1 MLKEVVCE
9 HFRLKKIVFKE
20 GLNVVLGDDGAKNSI
35 GKSTMLMLV
44 DFVQGGDSFL
54 KDDAGVINHYGH
66 HFYNFS
72 FQFSGDRYYF
82 SRSTD
87 VPDLIYVCDSNYVRL
102 SELPIESYREQLKSL
117 YGVTGVSLS
126 YRSIVSPFSR
136 IWRKGCLDPDQP
148 FSSVLKEPA
157 APGIDRLVDLFGYTE
172 SIAVEKDAADAL
184 RDRKKLL
191 QKSMD
196 ADFVPSIGA
205 KQYKANK
212 KVISDADLEIER
224 LKQGFAGALNV
235 YESLFDQ
242 RLRSI
247 QQRKN
252 DLVSLQGEIQGK
264 ISRLQR
270 EISGVTPR
278 LAANIAL
285 VTEFFPNVDVERL
298 EQVEAFHRKIGSIL
312 KKEIGV
318 ELESAR
324 AQDADI
330 SGEVRRLEAEV
341 QAALQSKGLPDD
353 LFSVVFGLKEI
364 SDKAV
369 AENKFFELKRGVDE
383 AVKLSGERLS
393 AIYAKIFSDIQ
404 SKINAKLHSFNKVV
418 YGPLRS
424 SSELNIKT
432 ASSFVFSSGDDTGTG
447 KSYAGLIGFDF
458 AMLALT
464 ALPFVIHDSVIYK
477 NIEVAATRRIVRI
490 LSVIRRKQ
498 VFLAL
503 DEAQKFGV
511 KTEKI
516 LRDRAVVCLS
526 NSDLLYDD
534 DWRDKSLNGVN

>member
-1 MLKEVVCE
+1 M
-9 HFRLKKIVFKE
+9 
-20 GLNVVLGDDGAKNSI
+20 
-35 GKSTMLMLV
+35 
-44 DFVQGGDSFL
+44 
-54 KDDAGVINHYGH
+54 
-66 HFYNFS
+66 
-72 FQFSGDRYYF
+72 
-82 SRSTD
+82 
-87 VPDLIYVCDSNYVRL
+87 
-102 SELPIESYREQLKSL
+102 
-117 YGVTGVSLS
+117 
-126 YRSIVSPFSR
+126 
-136 IWRKGCLDPDQP
+136 
-148 FSSVLKEPA
+148 
-157 APGIDRLVDLFGYTE
+157 
-172 SIAVEKDAADAL
+172 
-184 RDRKKLL
+184 
-191 QKSMD
+191 
-196 ADFVPSIGA
+196 
-205 KQYKANK
+205 
-212 KVISDADLEIER
+212 
-224 LKQGFAGALNV
+224 
-235 YESLFDQ
+235 FDQ

-252 DLVSLQGEIQGK
+252 DLVSRQGEIQGK

-324 AQDADI
+324 AEDADI

-353 LFSVVFGLKEI
+353 LFNVVFGLKEI

-516 LRDRAVVCLS
+516 LRDSAVVCLS